1 MFTGTGKDFLERY
14 SQFEKRYQSELLKN
28 LDVGKA
34 QGVDLDFIMNGG
46 AINLDILNAEAKTM
60 LEREY
65 KEDVL
70 RLPKAFRD
78 IGNPGIQ
85 MPSSNRYRHAFRYG
99 VDTEERVIK
108 SSSSCSK

>member
-1 MFTGTGKDFLERY
+1 VFTGTGKDFLERY

-65 KEDVL
+65 REDVL
-70 RLPKAFRD
+70 RLPKMFRD

-85 MPSSNRYRHAFRYG
+85 MPSSNRYRYAFRYG
-99 VDTEERVIK
+99 VDTEERIIE
-108 SSSSCSK
+108 SSSSCFE

>member
-65 KEDVL
+65 REDVL
-70 RLPKAFRD
+70 RLPKMFRD

-85 MPSSNRYRHAFRYG
+85 MPLDMA
-99 VDTEERVIK
+99 
-108 SSSSCSK
+108 